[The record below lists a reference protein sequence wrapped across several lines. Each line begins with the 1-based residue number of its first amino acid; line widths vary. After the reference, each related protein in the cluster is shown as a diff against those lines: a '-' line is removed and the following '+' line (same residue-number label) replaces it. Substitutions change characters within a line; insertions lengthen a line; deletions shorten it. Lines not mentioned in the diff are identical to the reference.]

1 MSEELMNMDVW
12 QNRVQQDIT
21 ELKQR
26 QRDNETKLGLMEKD
40 IHKLQISDQL
50 QDKEISS
57 LKETLSEIKEDT
69 NWIRRKITGAIIS
82 AVITALIGGIVA
94 YAVTKIWGG

>member
-26 QRDNETKLGLMEKD
+26 QRDNETKLSLMEKD

>member
-69 NWIRRKITGAIIS
+69 NWIRRKITGAIIT
-82 AVITALIGGIVA
+82 AAITAIVGGILA
-94 YAVTKIWGG
+94 YGITQIWG

>member
-69 NWIRRKITGAIIS
+69 NWIRRKITGAIIT
-82 AVITALIGGIVA
+82 AVITAIVGGILA
-94 YAVTKIWGG
+94 YGITQIWG